1 MNTSKKTKIAKPPV
15 SVSDKNLRQFV
26 GYSMKRA
33 FLLVQEDMANTLKP
47 LGLRMMT
54 FSSLAIIVENPDI
67 SQKYL
72 AQALGIDRSGVV
84 VLVDELEKEGLI
96 SREKVEGDR
105 RSYALRAS
113 LSGQKLW
120 KKAQSKVQAHEQA
133 LFAGLSEA
141 ERDHMHAGLNRFV
154 AYTAKDSEEANEK

>member
-1 MNTSKKTKIAKPPV
+1 MSASKKRKIAKPPLRV
-15 SVSDKNLRQFV
+15 TDKNLQQFI

-33 FLLVQEDMANTLKP
+33 FLIVQEDMANTLKP

-72 AQALGIDRSGVV
+72 AGALGIDRSGVV

-120 KKAQSKVQAHEQA
+120 KKAQSNVLAHERA
-133 LFAGLSEA
+133 LFTGLSEP
-141 ERDHMHAGLNRFV
+141 ERDAMHQNLSRFV
-154 AYTAKDSEEANEK
+154 RYTAKDSEENNEK